1 MNNNQLD
8 SFEMLTQTSTGNLV
22 LNTVFETISQTGDLF
37 KTWNATAEISN
48 KTGFTFPFWFVFVT
62 CDISKLIR

>member
-62 CDISKLIR
+62 CDIPKLIR